1 MAGERGS
8 GAGKGGGTGGVI
20 RDAGGSFG
28 KMEAAHEDQ
37 YFYNLVRTSR
47 ISLVSRQSA
56 PHRLQTSTLVLV
68 SAKGTAAENAGE
80 PSRRDF
86 VPRGTDQAPPGG
98 YKPSQKADYRYGT
111 ERVNQVSVV
120 LVRFR
125 SRLSQRCH

>member
-37 YFYNLVRTSR
+37 YFYNLVGTFRLSSANGDTRHSG
-47 ISLVSRQSA
+47 LVPRF
-56 PHRLQTSTLVLV
+56 

-86 VPRGTDQAPPGG
+86 VPRGADQAPPGG
-98 YKPSQKADYRYGT
+98 YKPSQKADHGYGT
-111 ERVNQVSVV
+111 ERVNQVLV
-120 LVRFR
+120 LY
-125 SRLSQRCH
+125 